1 MGVMMVIKD
10 YTNCDEEGKNDQNDA
25 NCDDDQNDA
34 KKDIIL
40 CATWVD
46 QLFPPDFED
55 YEEKPMTRHV
65 HFVRWV

>member
-40 CATWVD
+40 CAT
-46 QLFPPDFED
+46 
-55 YEEKPMTRHV
+55 
-65 HFVRWV
+65 